1 MAERGRPT
9 EKTEANVQ
17 KIVDALRAWMT
28 RQSACAHAGISKAT
42 FYNRIEADPDFLD
55 LVEDSEEYW
64 IGIVENQKRIL
75 IEDKAYRP
83 AIEKE
88 LKSKR
93 REVYWDKQEIEQR
106 NINTEVPLEQMSDE
120 DLLKYVKQ
128 Q

>member
-1 MAERGRPT
+1 MAKPVWRPT
-9 EKTEANVQ
+9 DKTEDNVH
-17 KIVDALRAWMT
+17 KIIQALQNGLSRT
-28 RQSACAHAGISKAT
+28 SACAVSNIPRST
-42 FYNRIEADPDFLD
+42 FYTWLEQDEDFRTK
-55 LVEDSEEYW
+55 VEDAEEYW
-64 IGIVENQKRIL
+64 LWLVEKMKMEL
-75 IEDKAYRP
+75 IKEKHRP